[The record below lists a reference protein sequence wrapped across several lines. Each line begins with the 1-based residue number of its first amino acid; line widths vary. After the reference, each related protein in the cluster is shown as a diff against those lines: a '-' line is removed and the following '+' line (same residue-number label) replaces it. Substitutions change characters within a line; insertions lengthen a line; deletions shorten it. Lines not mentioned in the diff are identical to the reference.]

1 MPVVAAAVEVISSE
15 VFEAVDGTDRALD
28 KFEVGAVNV
37 FEFLLVLVT

>member
-1 MPVVAAAVEVISSE
+1 MPVVAAAAAVEVISSE
-15 VFEAVDGTDRALD
+15 VDGTDRALD

>member
-1 MPVVAAAVEVISSE
+1 MPVFAAAASVEIISSE

-37 FEFLLVLVT
+37 FEFL